1 MGDTMKKEDVLFG
14 GAKFGPEKFAPNL
27 TNLPIALAGRVEG
40 EVPTPKWGEARAL
53 LAPFIKDKAKY
64 SEVYW
69 KIGFIKKDLVFRI
82 KSQKT
87 GIRGITGHTET
98 DLLLLRN
105 CRKAGDAPVAS
116 EEGEAEGEEGGGAPS
131 PVTPPPPPKGT
142 QVVAL
147 PTYILWD
154 GSRASTLIQQQGFV
168 AELTG
173 GRVSVKVAL
182 SLPSGL
188 SSRALEECKRLATA
202 TLTAKAAAVAA
213 AIEGMERSMV
223 ASRGAEDR
231 LAAIATATAREVEGI
246 ADLAAIQREIEEA
259 CKGFLRTDEQ
269 FRALNTELKVKAAI
283 TLVGK
288 SLSAALAT
296 ARLVVSAGADVTAYL
311 SIASAAVGI
320 AGVVSDLLATEPEL
334 RQTLIKSVRDFEES
348 SELELGTFAAKFE
361 EEMQDK
367 PGTLFNKA
375 KGLLAAGSRTAEMTA
390 QALAD
395 RARQAVAAKL
405 GPTLAAKVPSPDLPE
420 AARRRYVAEVGG
432 LLKKLDDQHEE
443 LAKAMAACRN
453 SGVTKAVQIW
463 QQLTPLKKAYQ
474 ASRASVF
481 ECLEFAS
488 TMKAKLD
495 DLGIKTSDAN
505 TVEKVRAMVTAIR
518 TKKFADAI
526 PGGVE
531 VASGLNTLKGI
542 VTTIK
547 DFAELVA

>member
-14 GAKFGPEKFAPNL
+14 GVKFGPEKFGPNL
-27 TNLPIALAGRVEG
+27 TNIPIALSGRVEG

-87 GIRGITGHTET
+87 GIRGLTGHTET

-105 CRKAGDAPVAS
+105 CRKAGDAPVAV
-116 EEGEAEGEEGGGAPS
+116 EGGESEGEEGAETPAP
-131 PVTPPPPPKGT
+131 VPPPPKGT

-154 GSRASTLIQQQGFV
+154 GSRASTLIREQGFV

-173 GRVSVKVAL
+173 GRVSVKVGL
-182 SLPSGL
+182 LLPAGL
-188 SSRALEECKRLATA
+188 TGRTLEECKRLATV
-202 TLTAKAAAVAA
+202 TLDAKAAAVQA
-213 AIEGMERSMV
+213 AIEGMEASMIS
-223 ASRGAEDR
+223 SRGAEDR
-231 LAAIATATAREVEGI
+231 LTAIAAATAREVEGI
-246 ADLAAIQREIEEA
+246 ADLAVIQREIEEA
-259 CKGFLRTDEQ
+259 CKGFLRTDAQ

-296 ARLVVSAGADVTAYL
+296 ARLVVSAGADATAYL

-348 SELELGTFAAKFE
+348 SELELGTFAAKLE

-375 KGLLAAGSRTAEMTA
+375 KALLAAGSRTAEMTA

-420 AARRRYVAEVGG
+420 TARRRYVAEVGG

-531 VASGLNTLKGI
+531 VASGLATLKGI
-542 VTTIK
+542 ATTIK